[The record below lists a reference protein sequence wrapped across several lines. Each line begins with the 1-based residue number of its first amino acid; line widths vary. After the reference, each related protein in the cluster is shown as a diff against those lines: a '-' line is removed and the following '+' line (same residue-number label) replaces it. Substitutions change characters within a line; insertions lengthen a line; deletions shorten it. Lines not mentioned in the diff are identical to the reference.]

1 MKLLFD
7 FFPVIVFFAAFK
19 LYDIYVA
26 TAASIAAAFLQ
37 VGIHYVRTRRFERM
51 HLITLVVLAVFG
63 GMTLAF
69 HDDTFI
75 KWKPTIV
82 NWVFAGLLL
91 GGQALGKNGVRA
103 LLGEQI
109 ALPDRVWRG
118 LNLSWAAFFVFLGL
132 LNIYMAFYYG
142 AGLPAETRQAAWVNF
157 KVFGLLGLTLAF
169 TLAQALFLAKH
180 IKAKDD

>member
-19 LYDIYVA
+19 LSDIYVA

-91 GGQALGKNGVRA
+91 GGHAFGKNGVRA

-109 ALPDRVWRG
+109 VLPDPVWRR
-118 LNLSWAAFFVFLGL
+118 LNLSWAAFFVFLGT
-132 LNIYMAFYYG
+132 LNLYMAFYYG
-142 AGLPAETRQAAWVNF
+142 PELSAESRQAAWVNF

-180 IKAKDD
+180 IKAKED